1 MIESF
6 VTMVVVKMATM
17 VFVDTVVVTTSCQR
31 NDTPAVY
38 NAVIVVI
45 VVDVVHIVSLS
56 HTENDVVAF

>member
-6 VTMVVVKMATM
+6 VTIVVVKMATM
-17 VFVDTVVVTTSCQR
+17 VFVDTVFVTSCQR

-38 NAVIVVI
+38 NAVIVV
-45 VVDVVHIVSLS
+45 VVDLFHIVSLS